1 MPPLCPVGAPALG
14 VDRGLTQTWPTCW
27 ARAGHMPPGLPCSGT
42 RQRAHMG
49 AQGQNE
55 VVLAGAESRAPA
67 AGGDGAGSEQEVPPF
82 LGHTEGTTGPAGA
95 GGRRPTGL
103 GGPQHGHRGC
113 LGPPP
118 RSSVEKLLRKEC
130 EDRVSSRRP
139 PPPLKLLPPRAPGSS
154 VGGVAWSHPGPALGP
169 EPAPVSC
176 VPFHGRLSL
185 TPACA
190 SLQRTPAGT
199 GSWT

>member
-14 VDRGLTQTWPTCW
+14 VDGGLTQTWPTCW
-27 ARAGHMPPGLPCSGT
+27 ARAGRTPPGLLCEGT
-42 RQRAHMG
+42 GQRARTG
-49 AQGQNE
+49 AQGQSE
-55 VVLAGAESRAPA
+55 AVLAGAESRAPA

-95 GGRRPTGL
+95 GGRRPAGL
-103 GGPQHGHRGC
+103 GGPQHGRGGC

-118 RSSVEKLLRKEC
+118 RSIVEKLLRKEC
-130 EDRVSSRRP
+130 EDRVSSRSE
-139 PPPLKLLPPRAPGSS
+139 LLPPRAPGSS
-154 VGGVAWSHPGPALGP
+154 AGGVAWSHPGPAPGP

-176 VPFHGRLSL
+176 APFHGRLSL